1 MLEMNT
7 TSIEQIVEKLNKL
20 DMKDRYEIV
29 INLIMRDGD
38 DLRTIY
44 DNTVKLKLLD
54 KIVRIDGFDGLGAI
68 NEEFNDVCCN

>member
-54 KIVRIDGFDGLGAI
+54 KIVRVDGYDGLGAI
-68 NEEFNDVCCN
+68 DPEYKDVCCA